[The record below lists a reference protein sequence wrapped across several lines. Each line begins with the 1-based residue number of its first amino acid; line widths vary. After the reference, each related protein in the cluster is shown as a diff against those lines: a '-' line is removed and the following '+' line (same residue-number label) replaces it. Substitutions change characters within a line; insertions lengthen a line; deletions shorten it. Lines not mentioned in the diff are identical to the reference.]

1 MVHFM
6 APCMVHCALEHLM
19 YHFMVPFGALYGT
32 LDHGTSLSDTF
43 IYVKRSGTLM
53 CGAPRGT

>member
-1 MVHFM
+1 M